1 MNCFKHFTL
10 LLTTRIKRFSPTIS
24 TVSYNDRALASVTIQ
39 GGLTLPIYCVKQYK
53 KGLKTSDSIL
63 KKYPEHGETLSMKG
77 LLLSCMNGRKEEAYD
92 FARLGLKNDLK
103 SHVCWHVYGLL
114 YRSDRNYNEAIKC
127 YRNAIRLDPQNVQIL
142 RDLYLLQVQM
152 RDLRGFAETRR
163 AILTL
168 MPNNRNNWIGFA
180 IAHHLLGNYQMAIDI
195 INKYVGTLDTNTP
208 TSYEDSEMY
217 LYQNQLIQE
226 SGDIDQAL
234 QHLMEKKTVI
244 LDTLAWRQRKAEFL
258 VQLER
263 FDEAVGGY
271 EELLDIN
278 CDNFIYHHGL
288 QCALIQR
295 RTYFHYDSPQ
305 LLSVCP
311 EFKRDPNYSN
321 HVRVLIEYYEQ
332 KRKYYIE
339 TGNKCA
345 SLTYLRLLLDLT
357 TGDAFKILLDEY
369 LHRQLLCGVPS
380 VGSEMRRF
388 YKNEEKDKIVILET
402 LLVAYLQTLEQHQ
415 TLDIPPTYKTCVKTP
430 STQKTLLWTH
440 YLAAQHFDRLQK
452 YDKALKYIEKCIDS
466 EPSVLD
472 FHQRK
477 GRIFKHQNEFKEAA
491 DVMIHAR
498 KLDLNDRYINN
509 KATKYLLRADRVQ
522 EANSTI
528 ALFTRHEGD
537 PQQNLNEMQCMWYEL
552 ACGRSHVRQ
561 KHFGMALKQFYAI
574 DKHFQDFEDDQ
585 FDFHTYCVRKMT
597 LRAYVQVL
605 SFCDSIY
612 KHPIYVKAAVGI
624 ITTYLALYE
633 ERLASDTC
641 NGFGS
646 LSITEKKKA
655 KRAQAKAR
663 KAEFK
668 KKEEEMRAAQMKEME
683 KEKEKEKEKSKRS
696 NTKAIPKDLDPLG
709 HELLRKPALE
719 EAWKFVVT
727 LQKYAGDRLETHFA
741 AFDVAVRKERF
752 LLCLQALLKGK
763 KCIRSSSQERDW
775 WTRVEIFQCQ
785 LLELDVSQ
793 EHEEVIRVIQK
804 YQSELKLDSIKEV

>member
-1 MNCFKHFTL
+1 
-10 LLTTRIKRFSPTIS
+10 
-24 TVSYNDRALASVTIQ
+24 
-39 GGLTLPIYCVKQYK
+39 
-53 KGLKTSDSIL
+53 
-63 KKYPEHGETLSMKG
+63 
-77 LLLSCMNGRKEEAYD
+77 MNGRKEEAYE

-114 YRSDRNYNEAIKC
+114 YRSDRNYHEAIKC

-195 INKYVGTLDTNTP
+195 IKKYVGTLEPNTSP
-208 TSYEDSEMY
+208 SYEDSEMY
-217 LYQNQLIQE
+217 LYQNQLLQE
-226 SGDIDQAL
+226 SGNIDKAL
-234 QHLMEKKTVI
+234 EHLMEKQNFI
-244 LDTLAWRQRKAEFL
+244 LDTLAWRQKKAEFL

-263 FDEAVGGY
+263 YDEAVIAY

-278 CDNFIYHHGL
+278 VDNFIYHHGL
-288 QCALIQR
+288 QSALIQKK
-295 RTYFHYDSPQ
+295 TYFQYDCPQ
-305 LLSVCP
+305 LLSNCP
-311 EFKRDPNYSN
+311 KFKHDSNLSN
-321 HVRVLIEYYEQ
+321 HVSVLVQYYDQ
-332 KRKYYIE
+332 KRKHYIE
-339 TGNKCA
+339 KSNVSA

-357 TGDAFKILLDEY
+357 TGDEFKILLDEY
-369 LHRQLLCGVPS
+369 LRRQLLCGVPS
-380 VGSEMRRF
+380 VGSEMRRL
-388 YKNEEKDKIVILET
+388 YKSEEHKDKVVILEK

-415 TLDIPPTYKTCVKTP
+415 TLDIPVTFKTCVKAP
-430 STQKTLLWTH
+430 SAEKTLLWTH
-440 YLAAQHFDRLQK
+440 YLAAQHFDRLEK
-452 YDKALKYIEKCIDS
+452 YDKALEHIEKCIDS
-466 EPSVLD
+466 EPNVLD

-477 GRIFKHQNEFKEAA
+477 GRIYKHQNEFSAAA

-498 KLDLNDRYINN
+498 KLDLSDRYINN

-522 EANSTI
+522 EASSTI

-552 ACGRSHVRQ
+552 ACGRSHFRQ
-561 KHFGMALKQFYAI
+561 KQFGMALKQFNAI

-612 KHPIYVKAAVGI
+612 KHPMYVQAALGI

-633 ERLASDTC
+633 ERIASEAC
-641 NGFGS
+641 NGFGT
-646 LSITEKKKA
+646 LSVAEKKKA

-668 KKEEEMRAAQMKEME
+668 KKEEEMRLAQMKEME
-683 KEKEKEKEKSKRS
+683 KEKEKEKEKDKSKRN
-696 NTKAIPKDLDPLG
+696 NTKVIPKDLDPLG

-727 LQKYAGDRLETHFA
+727 LQKHAADRLETHFA
-741 AFDVAVRKERF
+741 AFDVALRKERF
-752 LLCLQALLKGK
+752 LLCLQALLKAK
-763 KCIRSSSQERDW
+763 KCMHSSSDQRDW
-775 WTRVEIFQCQ
+775 WTRVEIFQSKVQ
-785 LLELDVSQ
+785 QELVSEGQGDVGR
-793 EHEEVIRVIQK
+793 IIQV
-804 YQSELKLDSIKEV
+804 YQSELKLDSVS